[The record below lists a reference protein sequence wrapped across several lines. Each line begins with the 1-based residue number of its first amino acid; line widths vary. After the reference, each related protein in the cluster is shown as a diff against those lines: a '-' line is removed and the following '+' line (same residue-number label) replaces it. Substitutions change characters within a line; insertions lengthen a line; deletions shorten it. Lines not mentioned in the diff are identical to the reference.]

1 MSAAEPAHLSPARL
15 LPTVATSVLA
25 LVLFSSWNRPL
36 LYDEFVYFVAGSLSL
51 SEVLW
56 VIQET
61 TTNVNQG
68 VTGAYLLTDWALMQ
82 AFGAA
87 DWALRL
93 PSLVF
98 GVLFIVYALTFLR
111 HKGVGAFGL
120 ALFPLFLLTQELVM
134 HYVGEARTY
143 MPLAAASIGL
153 LTYYSAT
160 PQWRKS
166 LAGRSTGWSAAI
178 IGVLFH
184 PYIAVYWPA
193 VLLFGYW
200 TQHRRSLWN
209 KATTMSI
216 VRWSNPSLVITGAF
230 VYAGVALSTWARGRA
245 TAFVDPYNFL
255 PGSLPVEIVAQN
267 LYAFTPAVVAVIAAI
282 ALGFVAALLV
292 PPGSRLNGR
301 AAIAALFEPAVL
313 FIAAVTLAL
322 LISFSSILADFWIFP
337 RQWIASAAMG
347 ALALFWAGFQLQ
359 QCARDISRPRGVAVA
374 AALTGLTVVAATGV
388 VAQQVADQRVWIYR
402 PVINQPD
409 RTSLIAKLDRQDR
422 LNDADWMEY
431 AQVNVDQGGMVW
443 PEFRNYYLNTD
454 WSQFVLR
461 D

>member
-200 TQHRRSLWN
+200 TQHRGSLWN
-209 KATTMSI
+209 KATTKSI
-216 VRWSNPSLVITGAF
+216 VRWSNPPLVITGAV
-230 VYAGVALSTWARGRA
+230 VYTAVAMFTWARGRA

-267 LYAFTPAVVAVIAAI
+267 LYAFTPPVVAVVAAI
-282 ALGFVAALLV
+282 ALGFIAAALL
-292 PPGSRLNGR
+292 PPRSRLNGK

-313 FIAAVTLAL
+313 FITAVTLAL

-347 ALALFWAGFQLQ
+347 ALALFWAGFQLK

-374 AALTGLTVVAATGV
+374 VALSGLTVVAATGV
-388 VAQQVADQRVWIYR
+388 MGQQIADLRAWICR

-409 RTSLIAKLDRQDR
+409 RASLVAKLDRQDR

-431 AQVNVDQGGMVW
+431 AQVNVDQGGTVW